1 MELKFLGC
9 GSAFNYKLDNTSAY
23 FIDNDELFL
32 IDCGATVFKNL
43 MSNDLLKNIKEIN
56 VLITHL
62 HSDHIG
68 SLGILLDYAEHILN
82 KKVKII
88 IAKDIKYLDSLK
100 RFIACIGCPNGSE
113 FILEEEYDDKYSCF
127 SKIRYFE
134 TRHTSKLYCYGILFY
149 TSNGVVYYSG
159 DTSELTKLEEL
170 LEQKVLIDKIYL
182 DVTNDLITSRVHL
195 YLEDVAKKIPSSIKD
210 KVYCMHF
217 NDESCIVDAKR
228 LGFNVVTKKD
238 EE

>member
-1 MELKFLGC
+1 MDLKFLGC
-9 GSAFNYKLDNTSAY
+9 GGAFNYKLDNTSAY

-43 MSNDLLKNIKEIN
+43 MVNNLLENVKEIN

-100 RFIACIGCPNGSE
+100 RFIECIGCPDGCE
-113 FILEEEYDDKYSCF
+113 FILEEEYDDKYNCF

-134 TRHTSKLYCYGILFY
+134 TKHISKLDCYGILFY
-149 TSNGVVYYSG
+149 TSNGIVYYSG

-170 LEQKVLIDKIYL
+170 LEQKLPIDKIYL
-182 DVTNDLITSRVHL
+182 DVTNDLIISHVHL
-195 YLEDVAKKIPSSIKD
+195 YLDDVAKKIPSSMKN

-217 NDESCIVDAKR
+217 NDESCIVDAKT